1 MLTGLLFAAICIGV
15 DASMNT
21 HLSNVKMTVKDRKA
35 ESLKSLSIRGNNI
48 RYFIL
53 PDTLNLNTL
62 LIDDTP
68 RPKKTEGKSKAPKV
82 QAGRGG
88 GRPRGSG
95 PRR

>member
-1 MLTGLLFAAICIGV
+1 
-15 DASMNT
+15 MNT

-35 ESLKSLSIRGNNI
+35 ETLKSLSIRGNNI

-68 RPKKTEGKSKAPKV
+68 RPKKTEGKPKGPKV
-82 QAGRGG
+82 GMGGGGRGG
-88 GRPRGSG
+88 GRGGGGRGRG
-95 PRR
+95 R